1 LILIR
6 GNNYFKNRQISR
18 IYIHQ
23 HICTAQSYKISEII
37 SNAYSKHHYI
47 PTFHGHG
54 LPVGEKRK
62 EKKTEKETERRGAS
76 LMSLGL
82 PLRRSPDLPFAVVC
96 ALLFGAVG
104 ATGSGG
110 HEPEAA
116 GSGSVQL
123 VAAGS
128 IGILADEGR
137 EEMQPRWGIRDQ

>member
-1 LILIR
+1 ML
-6 GNNYFKNRQISR
+6 
-18 IYIHQ
+18 
-23 HICTAQSYKISEII
+23 
-37 SNAYSKHHYI
+37 
-47 PTFHGHG
+47 
-54 LPVGEKRK
+54 
-62 EKKTEKETERRGAS
+62 
-76 LMSLGL
+76 LGL
-82 PLRRSPDLPFAVVC
+82 PLRRSLNLPFAVVC

-137 EEMQPRWGIRDQ
+137 EEKQPRWGIHDQLEVVAQRGAVAETSSELLHASLYWIWQQRPPSNLYLLDPMASGNVLEAAGSSP